1 LEVILVHFST
11 MSSASEYI
19 RENDKDAMAKFI
31 LDEIPDGDASAAISF
46 LEGVIECIQVTRSI
60 KKQRVSDTTTV
71 ATDTTKSVPSK
82 DVAKDSTK
90 DGSKDLFTSFYLNDN
105 LDHII
110 ITLGLQFPDDP
121 YLTAYVIGLR
131 GQNVLTIG
139 KKTGTRIKVENE
151 GTRGDDQLRHIFI
164 MGPLKGCIRAYH
176 VSSLQLNICFDTR
189 SHFERPV
196 ILSYLPIQLNSATK
210 FPSPVAARSFAPE
223 GKHLPCWY
231 YRIHARYYS

>member
-1 LEVILVHFST
+1 
-11 MSSASEYI
+11 MSSASEHI
-19 RENDKDAMAKFI
+19 RENDKDAMAKYI
-31 LDEIPDGDASAAISF
+31 LEEIPDGDASAAISF

-60 KKQRVSDTTTV
+60 KKQRVSDTNTNV
-71 ATDTTKSVPSK
+71 TDTAKSAPS
-82 DVAKDSTK
+82 K
-90 DGSKDLFTSFYLNDN
+90 DGSKDPFTSFYLGDN
-105 LDHII
+105 LDHMI

-176 VSSLQLNICFDTR
+176 VSSLHLNEF
-189 SHFERPV
+189 RP
-196 ILSYLPIQLNSATK
+196 
-210 FPSPVAARSFAPE
+210 
-223 GKHLPCWY
+223 HLK
-231 YRIHARYYS
+231 

>member
-1 LEVILVHFST
+1 MQTSLLQFSI
-11 MSSASEYI
+11 MSSASEHI
-19 RENDKDAMAKFI
+19 KENDQDAMAKFI

-46 LEGVIECIQVTRSI
+46 LEGVIECIRVTRSI
-60 KKQRVSDTTTV
+60 KKQRVSDTSTV
-71 ATDTTKSVPSK
+71 ITETTKNAPSK
-82 DVAKDSTK
+82 EKDGEKDSAKDGAK
-90 DGSKDLFTSFYLNDN
+90 DPFTSFYLNDN

-176 VSSLQLNICFDTR
+176 VSS
-189 SHFERPV
+189 
-196 ILSYLPIQLNSATK
+196 
-210 FPSPVAARSFAPE
+210 
-223 GKHLPCWY
+223 
-231 YRIHARYYS
+231 